1 MEVGAQA
8 AIFGQG
14 MLLGALLGV
23 IYDGMR
29 AARRSIH
36 LRALA
41 FALDLLFWLGV
52 IAALFALTL
61 LRDNGQVQIY
71 HMAAFLLGGGLYFAT
86 ASRLVLPVLLWA
98 AELVR
103 RLWRFLTAPVR
114 RAGRAGKK
122 VLKNQKK
129 DFQNWLGWYK
139 INIVYPFE
147 PVY

>member
-1 MEVGAQA
+1 MYVEVGAQA

-14 MLLGALLGV
+14 MLLGVLLGV

-61 LRDNGQVQIY
+61 LRDN
-71 HMAAFLLGGGLYFAT
+71 
-86 ASRLVLPVLLWA
+86 
-98 AELVR
+98 
-103 RLWRFLTAPVR
+103 
-114 RAGRAGKK
+114 
-122 VLKNQKK
+122 
-129 DFQNWLGWYK
+129 
-139 INIVYPFE
+139 
-147 PVY
+147 

>member
-1 MEVGAQA
+1 MYVEVGAQA

-14 MLLGALLGV
+14 MLLGVLLGV

-98 AELVR
+98 AELVV
-103 RLWRFLTAPVR
+103 FD
-114 RAGRAGKK
+114 RAGAACGAGRKK
-122 VLKNQKK
+122 SFKK
-129 DFQNWLGWYK
+129 PKKRLSKLAGM
-139 INIVYPFE
+139 V
-147 PVY
+147 

>member
-1 MEVGAQA
+1 MYVEVGAQA

-103 RLWRFLTAPVR
+103 RLWRFTGVPGSSFIPEKLTGILS
-114 RAGRAGKK
+114 GR
-122 VLKNQKK
+122 
-129 DFQNWLGWYK
+129 
-139 INIVYPFE
+139 
-147 PVY
+147 